1 MKLNYKIL
9 GSGDHAIIV
18 ETALGSTFVE
28 WIPILKPLSEKYLIF
43 LYDRAGYGKSDETES
58 DRSPKYISL
67 QLRELINQTIP
78 GKKYLFIG
86 HSIGGL
92 YVQQYIRDYPT
103 NVIGAVFLDPATT
116 EETRFKTS
124 LTQREFKRSG
134 IDKSFMIRQ
143 GVFLGRL
150 RLLRLLRPLFK
161 KSIPFYYYEYD
172 IAEKKEILRHMTQ
185 YKTYKAMQGEYAAYQ
200 KQNEIFSQLIVHDF
214 PQIPIRVLYHNPEMM
229 VNEIIKFGGLTEDE
243 AYKIDNLWKEII
255 VQHYSKLSKDFKL
268 EIAENSG
275 HYIHLTDKV
284 KLYDA
289 VDEIITPHNK

>member
-1 MKLNYKIL
+1 MKLNYEIL
-9 GSGDHAIIV
+9 GSGDNAIIV

-28 WIPILKPLSEKYLIF
+28 WMPILKPLSKKYLIF
-43 LYDRAGYGKSDETES
+43 LYDRAGYGKSDVTEL
-58 DRSPKYISL
+58 DRSPKYISM
-67 QLRELINQTIP
+67 QLGELINQTIP
-78 GKKYLFIG
+78 DKSYLFIG

-92 YVQQYIRDYPT
+92 YAQQYIRNYKT

-116 EETRFKTS
+116 DETRFKTS

-134 IDKSFMIRQ
+134 IDKSFMIKQ

-172 IAEKKEILRHMTQ
+172 IAEKKEILSHMTQ
-185 YKTYKAMQGEYAAYQ
+185 YKTYKTMLKEYTAYQ
-200 KQNEIFSQLIVHDF
+200 KQNEIYSQLIVNDF
-214 PQIPIRVLYHNPEMM
+214 PQIPIRVLYHNPKIM
-229 VNEIIKFGGLTEDE
+229 VNEIVKFGGLSEDE

-255 VQHYSKLSKDFKL
+255 VNHYSKLSNDFKL

-275 HYIHLTDKV
+275 HYIHLTDEE
-284 KLYDA
+284 KLYNA
-289 VDEIITPHNK
+289 IDEIITAHNK